1 MRHLTGKSTLAHKCS
16 ALNPFA
22 LAMPIQQLTVPPQKV
37 AEVNGGVGDPTRDTY
52 QRKVFY
58 DGTNFFIIYW
68 HGGDLKTYYVAS
80 SDGKTW
86 TDPVAMFTFSV
97 APYYGGNVDVCYPN
111 RGSKDVENEDID
123 LATYLTG
130 SNGATAQWRPYIISG
145 QTLTLKAGRGASGLI
160 GAQGGSVLSNLSG
173 EQDFAIYHQTHGL
186 ETGIGLHG
194 SSVYGTTDNDQ
205 SVPYGGTTTGGAQ
218 ILPYK
223 TSSPFNMLALAKG
236 ADNKL
241 YYNIAIETT
250 RLFQNG
256 FTAIATLGTGF
267 SDFCAASEA
276 QNIGDPEIIDIV
288 YIKSTG
294 ELAHKS
300 FLNDELTS
308 ETILCESGASYPVIA
323 CGKGGR
329 RYLYYVKDGVIKQQ
343 KLRNLNGV
351 IQVLTP
357 EATLFPEHTYN
368 NPAYLSTNQN
378 VQNGQICLVW
388 TEGTA
393 SPYEVWFCTIGD

>member
-1 MRHLTGKSTLAHKCS
+1 
-16 ALNPFA
+16 
-22 LAMPIQQLTVPPQKV
+22 
-37 AEVNGGVGDPTRDTY
+37 
-52 QRKVFY
+52 VFY
-58 DGTNFFIIYW
+58 DGENFFVIYW
-68 HGGDLKTYYVAS
+68 HGVDLKTYYVAS

-97 APYYGGNVDVCYPN
+97 APYYGGNVDVYYPN
-111 RGSKDVENEDID
+111 RGSKDANNEDID
-123 LATYLTG
+123 LATYFTG

-145 QTLTLKAGRGASGLI
+145 QTLTLKAGRVASGLI

-173 EQDFAIYHQTHGL
+173 EQDFAIYHQTHGV
-186 ETGIGLHG
+186 ETGIGLYG
-194 SSVYGTTDNDQ
+194 SSAYGTTDNDQ

-236 ADNKL
+236 SDDRL

-276 QNIGDPEIIDIV
+276 QNIGDPERVHLV

-294 ELAHKS
+294 ELCYNK
-300 FLNDELTS
+300 FENDEWGVEKVLVA
-308 ETILCESGASYPVIA
+308 SGASYPVIVA
-323 CGKGGR
+323 GKGGR
-329 RYLYYVKDGVIKQQ
+329 LYVFYVKDGAIKLL
-343 KLRNLNGV
+343 KYNGASWGS
-351 IQVLTP
+351 
-357 EATLFPEHTYN
+357 EETLFPEHTYN
-368 NPAYLSTNQN
+368 NPAYLSSNQN